1 MRGVPATAEKSCK
14 SGRKDSRSDEV
25 ASDCTAVIGVP
36 VALFATRL
44 TNVGFPSHQYA
55 ASADGQ
61 RFLLNVSIDES
72 SVLPITVV
80 QNWTADFK
88 KDVSRR

>member
-1 MRGVPATAEKSCK
+1 MRGVPTTAEKSCK
-14 SGRKDSRSDEV
+14 SGRKDSRS
-25 ASDCTAVIGVP
+25 
-36 VALFATRL
+36 
-44 TNVGFPSHQYA
+44 